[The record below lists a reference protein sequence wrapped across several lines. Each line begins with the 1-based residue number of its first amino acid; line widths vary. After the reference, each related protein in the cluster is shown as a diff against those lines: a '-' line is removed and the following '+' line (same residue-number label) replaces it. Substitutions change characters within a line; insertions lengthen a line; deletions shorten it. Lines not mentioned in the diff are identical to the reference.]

1 METKR
6 GLTGV
11 EKVSYGLGAFAKDVV
26 YMMTAAYVLYYFQDV
41 MGVSAWAMGIILL
54 GARVFDAFNDPI
66 MGVIVGKTKTRWGKF
81 RPWLLI
87 GTVLNAVILYVM
99 FSCPPKLDGSGLIC
113 YAAVTYI
120 LWGITYTMM
129 DIPFWSMIP
138 AFTRG
143 GSERE
148 NLTTLA
154 RSCSGVGAAV
164 VQVLA
169 LKIVYFVGE
178 ALGGPGDVERV
189 GFRYLALFVGILFV
203 VLTAVTCINIKES
216 STVDMENVSVR
227 QMFSSLRRN
236 DQALAIVVTIVLV
249 DIAMYI
255 TSNLV
260 IFFFKYDL
268 GGTGWFDHY
277 TIFNLVAGAAQVLA
291 MMGLYPLL
299 RQVFKI
305 SNIKIFYTGLA
316 MSVIGYVA
324 LLILAGAGIKNLVAF
339 LVPGVLIMAASGINN
354 ILITVFLAN
363 TCDYGELKNNRRD
376 ESVVFSMQT
385 FVVKLASGIAA
396 FVASA
401 SLAVLKLSDKATTT
415 AEQTRDFGKA
425 VDASQKMGLRMIMT
439 LVPILV
445 LVIVFFW
452 FKKKYILTDE
462 KVLEYSEK
470 VDALHK
476 EEQKKA

>member
-41 MGVSAWAMGIILL
+41 MGVSAWAMGVILL
-54 GARVFDAFNDPI
+54 AARVFDAFNDPV
-66 MGVIVGKTKTRWGKF
+66 MGIIVGKTKTPWGMF
-81 RPWLLI
+81 RPWLLA

-99 FSCPPKLDGSGLIC
+99 FSCPPSLDSRGLIC
-113 YAAVTYI
+113 YASITYI

-169 LKIVYFVGE
+169 LKIVHSVGE
-178 ALGGPGDVERV
+178 ALGGPGDVERI

-203 VLTAVTCINIKES
+203 VLTLITCICIREN
-216 STVDMENVSVR
+216 STTDMETVSVR
-227 QMFSSLRRN
+227 QMFASLSHN

-268 GGTGWFDHY
+268 GGSSWFDNY

-299 RQVFKI
+299 RQGLKI
-305 SNIKIFYTGLA
+305 SNVKIFYSGLA
-316 MSVIGYVA
+316 MSVLGYVA
-324 LLILAGAGIKNLVAF
+324 LLVLSAAGVKALAAF
-339 LVPGVLIMAASGINN
+339 LIPGVLIMAASGINN

-376 ESVVFSMQT
+376 ESVIFSMQT
-385 FVVKLASGIAA
+385 FVVKLASGVAA

-401 SLAVLKLSDKATTT
+401 TLGVLKLSDKATTV
-415 AEQTRDFGKA
+415 AEQKQDFGAA
-425 VDASQKMGLRMIMT
+425 VASSQKMGLRMTMT
-439 LVPILV
+439 LVPIIVLV
-445 LVIVFFW
+445 LVFFW

-462 KVLEYSEK
+462 KVLELSEQVEK
-470 VDALHK
+470 LHAGG
-476 EEQKKA
+476 KK